1 MERRTDYPKIAL
13 GAWSWGA
20 GAAGGDQVF
29 GNHLFEEELKPVFEK
44 AEFKGYVFCGGVNDA
59 GDISG
64 NNKLQAAYDLGYA
77 V

>member
-1 MERRTDYPKIAL
+1 MRTNMPKIAL

-29 GNHLFEEELKPVFEK
+29 GNHMTEQELKPVFEK
-44 AEFKGYVFCGGVNDA
+44 AMELGDKAHVNTLREWE
-59 GDISG
+59 
-64 NNKLQAAYDLGYA
+64 KEM